1 MDLSRRRLGLTDMET
16 TPVGFG
22 AWAAGGSG
30 WAFSWGPQGD
40 ELSIAAIHRA
50 LELGVN
56 WIDTAAVYGL
66 GHSEEVVAR
75 ALGGIAPGDR
85 PYVFT
90 KCGMVWDDSDH
101 GREPQEVGRPE
112 SIRRELE
119 ASLRRL
125 RMERV
130 DLYQMHWPAEDGTP
144 LEEYRGCLLDLKR
157 EGKVRWVGL
166 SNHDRLQLEA
176 AERLGHVNSLQP
188 PFSMIRREAAA
199 EIIPWCREH
208 NTGVIV
214 YSPMQAGLLTGA
226 FSWDRAASLSPDDW
240 RSRDPGFQGTGL
252 AHNLELAEALRPIA
266 LRHGGTVAA
275 VAVAWTL
282 SWPGVTG
289 AIVGARSPGQVD
301 GWVGAG
307 TMQLTPRDLEEISKA
322 AVGTGGGRSDPV
334 ETGLRGG
341 TRRCP
346 T

>member
-1 MDLSRRRLGLTDMET
+1 MDLSRRRLGRTDMEIT
-16 TPVGFG
+16 QVGFG

-30 WAFSWGPQGD
+30 WAFSWGAQDD

-75 ALGGIAPGDR
+75 ALEGIPAGDR

-90 KCGMVWDDSDH
+90 KCGLVWDESDH
-101 GREPQEVGRPE
+101 SREPKEVGRPE

-125 RMERV
+125 RVEQV

-144 LEEYRGCLLDLKR
+144 LEEYWGCLLDLQR
-157 EGKVRWVGL
+157 EGKARWVGL
-166 SNHDRLQLEA
+166 SNHDRSQLEA
-176 AERLGHVNSLQP
+176 AERQGHVDSLQP
-188 PFSMIRREAAA
+188 PFSLIRREAAA
-199 EIIPWCREH
+199 EIIPWCRDH
-208 NTGVIV
+208 GTGVIV

-240 RSRDPGFQGTGL
+240 RSRDPEFQGTRL

-266 LRHGGTVAA
+266 HRHGQTVAA

-289 AIVGARSPGQVD
+289 AIVGARSPAQVD

-307 TMQLTPRDLEEISKA
+307 TMQLTSRDLDEISNA
-322 AVGTGGGRSDPV
+322 AAGTGSGPV
-334 ETGLRGG
+334 RPG
-341 TRRCP
+341 
-346 T
+346 